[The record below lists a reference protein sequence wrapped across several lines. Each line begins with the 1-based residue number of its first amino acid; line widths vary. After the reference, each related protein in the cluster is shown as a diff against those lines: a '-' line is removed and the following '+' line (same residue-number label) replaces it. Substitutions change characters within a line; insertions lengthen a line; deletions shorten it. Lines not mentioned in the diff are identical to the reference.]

1 MTGGMQHRHTPV
13 LLREVID
20 ALNPKAGAIF
30 VDGTFGG
37 GGYSR
42 ALLEAADCVVW
53 GIDRDPL
60 AISRGAALVEAFPD
74 RLRLIHGQ
82 FGAMRDLLQAQGVST
97 VDGVVLDLGVSSP
110 QIDEPARG
118 FSFAHDGPLDMRM
131 DATGQTA
138 ADVVNTA
145 EESDLAN
152 IIYTLGEERLSRR
165 IARAIVAART
175 EKPIQ
180 GTAELAQIV
189 RSAMPGR
196 KRSRG
201 RGIDPATRTF
211 QALRIH
217 VNDELGELDH
227 GLVAAEQ
234 MLRPGGRLAVV
245 SFHSLEDRRVKVFLR
260 ARSGGARG
268 GSRHL
273 PAEPEPPRAP
283 SFLLHRTR
291 ATKPSEA
298 EVNDNPRAR
307 SARLRC
313 GERTT
318 ANPWPAVAA

>member
-1 MTGGMQHRHTPV
+1 MTASREHRHTPV
-13 LLREVID
+13 LLREVIA

-60 AISRGAALVEAFPD
+60 AISRGAALVAAFPG
-74 RLRLIHGQ
+74 RLALIHGR
-82 FGAMRDLLQAQGVST
+82 FGAMRDLLREQGVSA
-97 VDGVVLDLGVSSP
+97 VDGVVLDLGLSSP

-165 IARAIVAART
+165 IARAIVATRA
-175 EKPIQ
+175 EKPIK
-180 GTAELAQIV
+180 GTAELARIV

-196 KRSRG
+196 GRG
-201 RGIDPATRTF
+201 RRIDPATRTF
-211 QALRIH
+211 QALRMH
-217 VNDELGELDH
+217 VNDELGEIDH

-245 SFHSLEDRRVKVFLR
+245 CFHSLEDRRAKVFLR

-283 SFLLHRTR
+283 SFSLHRTR
-291 ATKPSEA
+291 AIKPSEA
-298 EVNDNPRAR
+298 EISANPRAR
-307 SARLRC
+307 SARLRF
-313 GERTT
+313 GERTE
-318 ANPWPAVAA
+318 ANAWPRSAA